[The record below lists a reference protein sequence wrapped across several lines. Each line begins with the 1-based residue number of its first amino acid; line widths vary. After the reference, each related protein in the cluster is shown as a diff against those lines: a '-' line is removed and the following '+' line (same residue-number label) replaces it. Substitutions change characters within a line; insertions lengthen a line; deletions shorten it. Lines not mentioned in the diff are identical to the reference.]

1 MNCCITLVI
10 ALTLTSI
17 ISASQCFF
25 FWGWSL
31 MGKDIPGWLC
41 VAHVFGHVHA
51 QIPEKHR
58 AKPCFALQNKNTACQ
73 FGYKGGKVE
82 AGVVRGFASCQ
93 RCQSPSRQIVRVSWG
108 VEREA
113 LLWFWST
120 DQCQAWSIGV
130 VLWREDGGDGVGGG
144 GVKRLGN
151 LEYKWRWLPPPV
163 VPWQTSLPETSE
175 KQRRRCWRGERCL
188 ISGTRP
194 VVWEPWSAWFQGHG
208 LTSQEGPSCVPAG
221 YDPPPP
227 THTQLPHTPPLH
239 LNQAAGTHM
248 TLCLGLDCCNVY
260 TTGDNV
266 PKVLHFAIKTYLF
279 FLSLTALLLGYWC
292 T

>member
-130 VLWREDGGDGVGGG
+130 VLWREDGGDGGGG
-144 GVKRLGN
+144 GWKDWGTWNINDVDFLPQLSPGRPRCLRPVRNSEDGADGGRGVWFQALGLLFGSLGAHDFRVMGSRLRRGPAAS
-151 LEYKWRWLPPPV
+151 LLAMIPPPDAH
-163 VPWQTSLPETSE
+163 T
-175 KQRRRCWRGERCL
+175 
-188 ISGTRP
+188 
-194 VVWEPWSAWFQGHG
+194 A
-208 LTSQEGPSCVPAG
+208 
-221 YDPPPP
+221 P
-227 THTQLPHTPPLH
+227 THTPSAP
-239 LNQAAGTHM
+239 
-248 TLCLGLDCCNVY
+248 
-260 TTGDNV
+260 
-266 PKVLHFAIKTYLF
+266 
-279 FLSLTALLLGYWC
+279 
-292 T
+292 